1 MKDNFDKCFDLL
13 LKHEGGFVNH
23 PEDLGGATNLDGT
36 KRVIQEF
43 LGRPVLMDE
52 MKALIAED
60 VKPFYKKTLCRQSAL

>member
-1 MKDNFDKCFDLL
+1 MKDKLDKCFNIL
-13 LKHEGGFVNH
+13 LKHKCGVVNH
-23 PEDLGGATNLDGT
+23 PEDLGRATNLDGT
-36 KRVIQEF
+36 KRMIQEF